1 MMKSKPHGV
10 MNNKNIISSFNI
22 KGFDVINYIYAKD
35 CIIYYVSK
43 NYAKK
48 FNIDFDGNIILEVK
62 IKFEFFK
69 YLSPS
74 SYPTFK
80 EISNIIPKNIDNH
93 IYPNGNICYAPPYR
107 PIYEKW
113 KFVDFVNAVDS
124 MINNYFSKEYIGIGF
139 LTELEH
145 GQKGLKQYN
154 NLIAKNNK
162 KICIK

>member
-1 MMKSKPHGV
+1 MIKNKPPGA
-10 MNNKNIISSFNI
+10 MNNKKIISIFNI

-43 NYAKK
+43 DYAKR
-48 FNIDFDGNIILEVK
+48 FNIDFDGKIILEVK
-62 IKFEFFK
+62 IKFAFFK
-69 YLSPS
+69 FLGAHF
-74 SYPTFK
+74 YPTFK

-113 KFVDFVNAVDS
+113 KFIDFVNAVDS
-124 MINNYFSKEYIGIGF
+124 MINNFLSKEYIGIGC

-145 GQKGLKQYN
+145 GQIGLQQYN
-154 NLIAKNNK
+154 NLITQNNK
-162 KICIK
+162 KGLY